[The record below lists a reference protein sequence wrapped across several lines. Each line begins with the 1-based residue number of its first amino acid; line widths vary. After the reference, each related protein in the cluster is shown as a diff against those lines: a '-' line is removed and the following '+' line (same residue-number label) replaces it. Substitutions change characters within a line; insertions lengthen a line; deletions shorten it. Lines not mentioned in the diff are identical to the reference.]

1 MSKIIDSI
9 KFGLLPPDEVR
20 KLSAVEIGTSDTYD
34 EDGAPIAGGLMD
46 HRLGTLEPRQRCQ
59 TCGNIALNCPGH
71 FGHIELAV
79 PVIHVEFAKHIYRL
93 LTATCRGCGRILLPN
108 EGNESIEYFKRKREE
123 DLKLFGK
130 VTDDTINEILKVAK
144 KYKRGKECPHCGMP
158 QTNVRFAKPTTFF
171 ESESAEEAEP
181 EPSAEGAEAIAVEG
195 EEAASRLT
203 ANMIREWFERIP
215 DDDLKLVD
223 FEPLVAR
230 PEWMVLQVL
239 PVPPVDVRP
248 SIILESGIR
257 AEDDL
262 THKLV
267 DIIRINQR
275 LRENIDAGAPTLIIE
290 DLSELLQYH
299 VTTYFNNEVSGI
311 PPARHRSGRT
321 LKSLAQRLK
330 GKEGRFRG
338 NLSGKRVDYSA
349 RTVISPDPN
358 LDINEVGVPVAIAV
372 RLTVPDVV
380 TPRNLDEMK
389 RLTLN
394 GPYKHPGALYVVRPD
409 QKRIRLEFVQD
420 RHGIADTLEPGFI
433 IERHLK
439 DGDIALFNRQ
449 PSLHRMSI
457 MAHRVRV
464 LPFKTFR
471 MHLAVCPPYNADF
484 DGEEMNLHIPQSKE
498 AQTEARL
505 LMQVQDQILSPRY
518 GAPIIGA
525 TKDFISGAYLLTRK
539 ATLLTAKEVGK
550 LLAHANYRGEI
561 PAPTVEK
568 PVKQWT
574 GKQVFSLFLP
584 KDFSFV
590 SRANVCRHCPT
601 CDKDACQYD
610 SYVMIRG
617 GELLSGVID
626 KNSIGAERAETIFH
640 RIIKDYGTDVGHD
653 FLNSITRLIN
663 GFLTIR
669 GFSYS
674 IDELNIA
681 EKERNIINS
690 VMRKMEKNVENL
702 IDQAETGRLERLP
715 GQTMEE
721 TFEIKVMNE
730 LAQARDRAGETV
742 EQGLGMGNSGIIM
755 TRSGARGSSL
765 NIGQMM
771 GSVGQQSIRG
781 KRIMRGYENRTL
793 PHFKDGDPTPQ
804 ARGFVY
810 NCYRDGLTPLEYFFH
825 SMGGREGLVD
835 TAVRTQQS
843 GYMQRR
849 LINAL
854 EHLRVEYDG
863 TVRNSIGD
871 IIQFQYGEDGI
882 DPSKSDHGKAV
893 NVVQLIDRAKISE
906 KKGAAATED
915 YIDKKVDQ
923 LTVLPLSLMN
933 ELKTLLKASGLPK
946 AGVDHLVESAMKNYD
961 YSLVE
966 PGEAVGI
973 LAAQSIGEPGT
984 QMTLRT
990 FHYAGVAEQNV
1001 TLGLPRLIEIVDARR
1016 TPSTPVMEIHLDAKH
1031 KRGEKLAREVAQKL
1045 TYTTLDDVV
1054 GGVNVDFNAN
1064 VVRIEIDPAQLES
1077 LSVSEKEIE
1086 DAFPT
1091 KFEKESD
1098 LIYTVSLDE
1107 EKSGNPEVLTHTIGQ
1122 AKIRGIPEIKRVLTL
1137 QEEGEWIIRTDG
1149 SNLEEVIKIDGVDA
1163 MRTTTNNIHEIAEI
1177 FGIEAAR
1184 NALIKEAHNVLEEQG
1199 LDVDIRHV
1207 MLVADIMTKMGEVQ
1221 QIGRH
1226 GISGE
1231 KSSVLA
1237 RAAFEL
1243 TIQHLVSAA
1252 IRGEI
1257 DPLKGVIENI
1267 IVGQSMPLGT
1277 GSVELFMTMGG
1288 KRDE

>member
-1 MSKIIDSI
+1 MSKVIDSI
-9 KFGLLPPDEVR
+9 RFGLLPPDEMR
-20 KLSAVEIGTSDTYD
+20 KLSSVEIQTSDTYD
-34 EDGAPIAGGLMD
+34 EDGAPISGGLMD
-46 HRLGTLEPRQRCQ
+46 QRLGTLEPRQRCA

-79 PVIHVEFAKHIYRL
+79 PVIHVEFAKQIYRL

-108 EGNESIEYFKRKREE
+108 EGNESIENFKKRRTE

-130 VTDDTINEILKVAK
+130 ITDDMINDVLKVTK

-171 ESESAEEAEP
+171 ESEAAGEEEETEEIDAV
-181 EPSAEGAEAIAVEG
+181 SVEG

-203 ANMIREWFERIP
+203 PNMIREWFERIP
-215 DDDLKLVD
+215 DEDLYLID
-223 FEPLVAR
+223 FEPEVAR
-230 PEWMVLQVL
+230 PEWMILQVL

-275 LRENIDAGAPTLIIE
+275 LKENIDAGAPTLIIE

-358 LDINEVGVPVAIAV
+358 LDINEVGVPIHVAV
-372 RLTVPDVV
+372 RLTVPDIV
-380 TPRNLDEMK
+380 TPRNLEEMK
-389 RLTLN
+389 RLVVN

-409 QKRIRLEFVQD
+409 QKRIRLEFVTD
-420 RHGIADTLEPGFI
+420 RRGIADTLEQGFVV
-433 IERHLK
+433 ERHLK

-457 MAHRVRV
+457 MAHRVKV

-484 DGEEMNLHIPQSKE
+484 DGDEMNLHIPQSKE

-525 TKDFISGAYLLTRK
+525 TKDFISGAYLLTRRE
-539 ATLLTAKEVGK
+539 TLLSNNEVGK
-550 LLAHANYRGEI
+550 LLAHANYREMI
-561 PAPTVEK
+561 PSPSIKK
-568 PVKQWT
+568 PEPMWT
-574 GKQVFSLFLP
+574 GKQIFSLFLP
-584 KDFSFV
+584 RDFNFV

-601 CDKDACQYD
+601 CDREACQWD
-610 SYVMIRG
+610 SYVMIQD
-617 GELLSGVID
+617 GELKTGVID

-640 RIIKDYGTDVGHD
+640 RIIKDYGTDIGHD
-653 FLNSITRLIN
+653 FLNNITRLIN
-663 GFLTIR
+663 GFLNMR

-674 IDELNIA
+674 MDQLNIGD
-681 EKERNIINS
+681 KERSSITS
-690 VMRKMEKNVENL
+690 VMRKMERSVENL
-702 IDQAETGRLERLP
+702 IKEFTTGQLERLP
-715 GQTMEE
+715 GQTLQE

-730 LAQARDRAGETV
+730 LAQARDKAGDTV
-742 EQGLGMGNSGIIM
+742 EQSLSMNNSGIIM

-793 PHFKDGDPTPQ
+793 PHFKDNDPTPE

-810 NCYRDGLTPLEYFFH
+810 NCYRDGLTPIEYFFH
-825 SMGGREGLVD
+825 AMGGREGLVD

-871 IIQFQYGEDGI
+871 IIQFKYGEDGI

-893 NVVQLIDRAKISE
+893 NVEQLIDRARISE
-906 KKGAAATED
+906 KSGAVASES
-915 YIDKKVDQ
+915 YIDKKIDA
-923 LTVLPLSLMN
+923 LSNIPASLAA
-933 ELKTLLKASGLPK
+933 ELRTRLKASNLTK
-946 AGVDHLVESAMKNYD
+946 IGVDHIIDAALKNFD
-961 YSLVE
+961 FSLVE

-1016 TPSTPVMEIHLDAKH
+1016 QPSTPVMEIHLDPRHRKS
-1031 KRGEKLAREVAQKL
+1031 EKLAREVAQKL
-1045 TYTTLDDVV
+1045 TYTTIDDVISSF
-1054 GGVNVDFNAN
+1054 NVDYNVNA
-1064 VVRIEIDPAQLES
+1064 VRVTINPDRMES
-1077 LSVSEKEIE
+1077 LSISEKDLEAVLPI
-1086 DAFPT
+1086 
-1091 KFEKESD
+1091 KFQKEAD
-1098 LIYTVSLDE
+1098 NMYLISLEE
-1107 EKSGNPEVLTHTIGQ
+1107 EKTGDPEVLIQTISQ
-1122 AKIRGIPEIKRVLTL
+1122 SKIKGIPEIKRVLTV
-1137 QEEGEWIIRTDG
+1137 QESGEWIIRTDG
-1149 SNLEEVIKIDGVDA
+1149 SNLEEVIKIDGVDQLL
-1163 MRTTTNNIHEIAEI
+1163 TTTNNIHEIAEI
-1177 FGIEAAR
+1177 LGIEAAR
-1184 NALIKEAHNVLEEQG
+1184 NALIKEAHSVLEEQG

-1207 MLVADIMTKMGEVQ
+1207 MLVSDIMTKMGEVQ

-1243 TIQHLVSAA
+1243 TIQHLVAA
-1252 IRGEI
+1252 ALRGEI

-1288 KRDE
+1288 KSDE